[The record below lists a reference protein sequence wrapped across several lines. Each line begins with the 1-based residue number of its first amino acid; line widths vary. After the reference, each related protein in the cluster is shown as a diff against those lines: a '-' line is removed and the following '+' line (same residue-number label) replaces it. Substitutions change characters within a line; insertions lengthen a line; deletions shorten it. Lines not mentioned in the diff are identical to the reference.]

1 MVKSITFVIL
11 KKVMNPTISP
21 LIDIQDV
28 TLRIQGKLL
37 LENIQLTIR
46 SGKLSP
52 LLAQM
57 GRARQRSSNWHWG

>member
-1 MVKSITFVIL
+1 
-11 KKVMNPTISP
+11 MNPTISP